1 MRLGQGYAVRV
12 RKGRRRRKGPSLGAR
27 ICATATWAVILVWVI
42 FTLFPLY
49 WTVITSFKTPLA
61 VNLGPFYV
69 PWVDFRPTVE
79 PWISIVTRDF
89 GGSQV
94 WYPLLNSFVIGTSS
108 AVLAVLVGTMAGYGL
123 SRFQY
128 RLARLTNKDIA
139 FWILSQR
146 ILPPI
151 ATAIPF
157 FLILRTLRLLDTRT
171 GLIVVYTM
179 FNLPFSV
186 WLMRDFF
193 NGLPKEL
200 EECAQVDGCTVLGAF
215 LRIALPLSLS
225 GLAATF
231 VLCLIF
237 SWNEFLFALI
247 LTFSKAQTMPL
258 LIAGQN
264 FQRGPEWW
272 GISALAILTV
282 LPVAVLAGLAQRQ
295 IIRGLTLG
303 ALKE

>member
-1 MRLGQGYAVRV
+1 M
-12 RKGRRRRKGPSLGAR
+12 
-27 ICATATWAVILVWVI
+27 
-42 FTLFPLY
+42 FPLY

-61 VNLGPFYV
+61 VNLGPFYL
-69 PWVDFRPTVE
+69 PFVDFRPTLNA
-79 PWISIVTRDF
+79 WRSITTRDF

-94 WYPLLNSFVIGTSS
+94 WYPLINSCIVGTTS
-108 AVLAVLVGTMAGYGL
+108 ALLAVLIGMIAGYGL

-128 RLARLTNKDIA
+128 RFGRMTNKDIA

-151 ATAIPF
+151 VTAIPF
-157 FLILRTLRLLDTRT
+157 FLVLRTAHLLDTRT
-171 GLIVVYTM
+171 GLIIVYAM

-193 NGLPKEL
+193 NGLPREL
-200 EECAQVDGCTVLGAF
+200 EECAQVDGCTVTGAF
-215 LRIALPLSLS
+215 LHIALPLSTS

-237 SWNEFLFALI
+237 AWNEFLFALI
-247 LTFSKAQTMPL
+247 LTFSRAQTMPL

-295 IIRGLTLG
+295 IIRGLTFG

>member
-1 MRLGQGYAVRV
+1 MAVTFV
-12 RKGRRRRKGPSLGAR
+12 VVL
-27 ICATATWAVILVWVI
+27 WVL

-49 WTVITSFKTPLA
+49 WTAITSFKTPLA
-61 VNLGPFYV
+61 VNLGPFYLPGV
-69 PWVDFRPTVE
+69 DFKPTLEPWVNVL
-79 PWISIVTRDF
+79 TRDF
-89 GGSQV
+89 GGGQV
-94 WYPLLNSFVIGTSS
+94 WLPFWNSLVVGTAS
-108 AVLAVLVGTMAGYGL
+108 ALLAVLIGALAGYGL
-123 SRFQY
+123 SRYQY
-128 RLARLTNKDIA
+128 RLGRLTNQDIA

-151 ATAIPF
+151 VTAIPF
-157 FLILRTLRLLDTRT
+157 FLIFRTLHLLDTRLA
-171 GLIVVYTM
+171 LIIAYTM

-193 NGLPKEL
+193 DGLPREI
-200 EECAQVDGCTVLGAF
+200 EECARVDGCTELGAF
-215 LRIALPLSLS
+215 VRIALPLSLS

-237 SWNEFLFALI
+237 SWNEFLLALI

-272 GISALAILTV
+272 SISALAILTV
-282 LPVAVLAGLAQRQ
+282 APVAILATVAQRQ
-295 IIRGLTLG
+295 IIRGLTFG